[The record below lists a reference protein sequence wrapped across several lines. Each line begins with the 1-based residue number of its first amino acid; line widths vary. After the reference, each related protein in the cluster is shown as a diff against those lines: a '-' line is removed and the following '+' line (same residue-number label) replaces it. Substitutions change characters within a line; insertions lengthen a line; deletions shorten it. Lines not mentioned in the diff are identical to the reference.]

1 MIPWATSVRTIP
13 IRAKPRAAPPP
24 SASPITGRRMLPS
37 PTLSWASEPFW
48 PRPIQLSNTQTLLR
62 LQRYSPRRGRARI
75 IYSDLPAWFMPG
87 ECGLGGECDWT
98 TTAAL
103 TLGAGA
109 GSVPPPAELPP
120 RRLEFAAF
128 SVKSMAMISDGHGI
142 VGNGRGGWPFPALAL
157 GLTLAL
163 ALA

>member
-1 MIPWATSVRTIP
+1 M
-13 IRAKPRAAPPP
+13 P
-24 SASPITGRRMLPS
+24 SES
-37 PTLSWASEPFW
+37 
-48 PRPIQLSNTQTLLR
+48 
-62 LQRYSPRRGRARI
+62 
-75 IYSDLPAWFMPG
+75 
-87 ECGLGGECDWT
+87 GLGGECDWT

-103 TLGAGA
+103 TLGADA

-163 ALA
+163 AFVLPAPASAQMFSDRPPPVPPAAV